1 MDVTKLDGLDLF
13 AGLSAQQ
20 LDMIA
25 EHAVE
30 VDVPAGKELV
40 SDGALAWDFYVIEQ
54 GSADVRRGE
63 KIFRSLG
70 PGDFFGELGVM
81 ASDRRR
87 TASVVTTSPVKAIKL
102 TNHQVRT
109 IASEIPEF
117 EARLRAAI
125 AEREQRLL

>member
-1 MDVTKLDGLDLF
+1 VDVAKLAGLDLF

-20 LDMIA
+20 LQMIA

-30 VDVPAGKELV
+30 VDVPEGKELV

-54 GSADVRRGE
+54 GSAEVRRGD
-63 KIFRSLG
+63 KIFRTLG

-81 ASDRRR
+81 GSDRRR
-87 TASVVTTSPVKAIKL
+87 TASVVTMSPVKAIKL
-102 TNHQVRT
+102 TTHQVRT

-125 AEREQRLL
+125 AEREQHLL